1 MLFCGIIMQGSDGMT
16 LQEAKDLLSRNSIC
30 FDICEFKN
38 ESEYWR
44 HTMLFPYT
52 KNAKN
57 CKVVALIIKSNQGR
71 MNIELQFNKTANDFI
86 FEELRFGGFCFEMFD
101 YQEEMLADDLLDRI
115 KEITNGNFTVIIK
128 NDLKNKKWLADAC
141 FDLDDDDDAFGRQG
155 FEQAIQ
161 RIRQPKGFISKLL
174 KSKLQYE
181 IYNWNT
187 YDCIVK

>member
-1 MLFCGIIMQGSDGMT
+1 MQGGDGMT

-71 MNIELQFNKTANDFI
+71 MHIELLN
-86 FEELRFGGFCFEMFD
+86 
-101 YQEEMLADDLLDRI
+101 Y
-115 KEITNGNFTVIIK
+115 NFRRSV
-128 NDLKNKKWLADAC
+128 
-141 FDLDDDDDAFGRQG
+141 
-155 FEQAIQ
+155 
-161 RIRQPKGFISKLL
+161 
-174 KSKLQYE
+174 
-181 IYNWNT
+181 
-187 YDCIVK
+187 

>member
-1 MLFCGIIMQGSDGMT
+1 MKRGKRSGSILCGAERQRPRTQSIRYNSDQISFDKPNMNRNSDTKGLRFMLFCGIIMQGGDGMT

-71 MNIELQFNKTANDFI
+71 MNIELQFNKTDNDFI
-86 FEELRFGGFCFEMFD
+86 FEELHFGGFSFEMFD
-101 YQEEMLADDLLDRI
+101 WQEEMLADDLLDRI
-115 KEITNGNFTVIIK
+115 RNHKRKFHGN
-128 NDLKNKKWLADAC
+128 
-141 FDLDDDDDAFGRQG
+141 
-155 FEQAIQ
+155 
-161 RIRQPKGFISKLL
+161 
-174 KSKLQYE
+174 Y
-181 IYNWNT
+181 
-187 YDCIVK
+187 